1 MIELIIMMMI
11 IKNHLN
17 NNNSII
23 CIIQY
28 NFKNLI
34 NINRIIH

>member
-17 NNNSII
+17 NNNSNI